1 MIEKEE
7 MQEIVAKYKE
17 PIVLTIGSH
26 SALDILDG
34 ARAYGFRRIV
44 YVPLKRANIY
54 LRHPIVGNQN
64 EEIEDLP
71 EIVKRDLIVT
81 EDVSKIKKGGNWKLA
96 ILIVDRYD
104 DVLKNE
110 YLDAFLELEAIQ
122 IPNRAFAVYVGGF
135 ACEKI
140 ERDFKLPILGSRYLL
155 KIENREEVKK
165 NYYYLLEK
173 AGIPHPEEYKYKII
187 NDGIKFEQEVSGP
200 VVFKVPH
207 AVRRLERGFLFA
219 ANGNEMERKVREAI
233 EQGNIDPNDL
243 KDGRAEEYVP
253 GVTANLNFFHSP
265 IDAKANLE
273 ELSKYYGNGFNLGTQ
288 FISVDMRYEATHD
301 GISRMHAKDQIQCDW
316 SKTRYS
322 KTFEVVAHGG
332 ESLRESLLRLVFP
345 IVDKFDS
352 ICKEEYPPGI
362 IGAYCI
368 QTLITFRQQ
377 VFMEGATVGVYDVP
391 EGKRVIDFDFV
402 CQDVATRLGGGTNA
416 HMGIGGQYGIV
427 LYNKT
432 GMSMGKRI
440 GLEIHRAK
448 KRDVLKEIVT

>member
-1 MIEKEE
+1 MIERRE
-7 MQEIVAKYKE
+7 MQEMVAKYKE
-17 PIVLTIGSH
+17 PIVLSIGSH
-26 SALDILDG
+26 SALDVLDG

-54 LRHPIVGNQN
+54 LRHPIVGDQN

-81 EDVSKIKKGGNWKLA
+81 NDVAQIKKKGNWKLA

-110 YLDAFLELEAIQ
+110 YQDAFTELETIQ
-122 IPNRAFAVYVGGF
+122 IPNRAFAVYVGGY

-140 ERDFKLPILGSRYLL
+140 ERNFKLPILGSRNLL
-155 KIENREEVKK
+155 KIENREEVKE

-173 AGIPHPEEYKYKII
+173 GGVPHPEEYKYKVIGS
-187 NDGIKFEQEVSGP
+187 GIEFEQEVPGP

-219 ANGNEMERKVREAI
+219 ANGKEMERKVREAI
-233 EQGNIDPNDL
+233 EQGDIDPNDL

-265 IDAKANLE
+265 IDAKADLG
-273 ELSKYYGNGFNLGTQ
+273 ELSKYYENNLGTQ
-288 FISVDMRYEATHD
+288 FISVDMRFEATHD

-322 KTFEVVAHGG
+322 ETFEVVAHGG
-332 ESLRESLLRLVFP
+332 ESVRESLLRLVFP
-345 IVDKFDS
+345 IVDKFDK
-352 ICKEEYPPGI
+352 ICKEEYPPGM

-377 VFMEGATVGVYDVP
+377 ALMEGATIGVYDVP
-391 EGKRVIDFDFV
+391 EGKRVTDFDFV

-416 HMGIGGQYGIV
+416 HMGLGGQYGIV
-427 LYNKT
+427 LYNKQ

-440 GLEIHRAK
+440 ALELKKAK
-448 KRDVLKEIVT
+448 EKKMLEEIVT

>member
-1 MIEKEE
+1 MIERRE
-7 MQEIVAKYKE
+7 MQEMVAKYKE
-17 PIVLTIGSH
+17 PIVLSIGSH
-26 SALDILDG
+26 SALDVLDG

-54 LRHPIVGNQN
+54 LRHPIVGDQN

-81 EDVSKIKKGGNWKLA
+81 NDVTQIKKKGNWKLA

-110 YLDAFLELEAIQ
+110 YQDAFVELEAIQ
-122 IPNRAFAVYVGGF
+122 IPNRAFAVYVGGY

-140 ERDFKLPILGSRYLL
+140 ERNFKLPILGSRNLL
-155 KIENREEVKK
+155 KIENREEVKE

-173 AGIPHPEEYKYKII
+173 GGVPHPEEYKYKVIGS
-187 NDGIKFEQEVSGP
+187 GIEFEQEVPGP

-219 ANGNEMERKVREAI
+219 ANGKEMERKVREAI
-233 EQGNIDPNDL
+233 EQGDIDPDDL

-265 IDAKANLE
+265 IDAKADLG
-273 ELSKYYGNGFNLGTQ
+273 ELSKYYENNLGTQ
-288 FISVDMRYEATHD
+288 FISVDMRFEATHD

-322 KTFEVVAHGG
+322 ETFEVVAHGG
-332 ESLRESLLRLVFP
+332 ESIRESLLRLVFP
-345 IVDKFDS
+345 VVDKFDK
-352 ICKEEYPPGI
+352 ICEEEYPPGM

-377 VFMEGATVGVYDVP
+377 ALMEGATIGVYDVP
-391 EGKRVIDFDFV
+391 EGKRVTDFDFV

-416 HMGIGGQYGIV
+416 HMGLGGQYGIV
-427 LYNKT
+427 LYNKQ

-440 GLEIHRAK
+440 ALELKKAK
-448 KRDVLKEIVT
+448 EKKMLEEIVT